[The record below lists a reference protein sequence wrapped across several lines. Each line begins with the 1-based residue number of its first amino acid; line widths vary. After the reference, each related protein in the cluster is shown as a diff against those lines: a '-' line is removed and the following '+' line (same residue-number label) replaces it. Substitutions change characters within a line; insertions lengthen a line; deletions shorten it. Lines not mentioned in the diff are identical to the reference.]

1 MKYILVENGEIKTS
15 PLQLPK
21 NWKNV
26 SNFYLLDN
34 VALKEY
40 GWYPHRFVQAQIQNN
55 QVYDGSTFMIEQDEV
70 VEYQQVRNKTQ
81 QEINQ
86 DTEDKWNSI
95 RNQRNTLLYDCD
107 WTQLPDS
114 PLTNEKKQEWATYR
128 QALRDITL
136 QVNPDNI
143 IWPTKPI

>member
-1 MKYILVENGEIKTS
+1 MKYILVENSEIKTS

-26 SNFYLLDN
+26 SNFYLLDTA
-34 VALKEY
+34 ALKEY
-40 GWYPHRFVQAQIQNN
+40 GWYPHRFVQSQIQNN
-55 QVYDGSTFMIEQDEV
+55 QVYNGSTFVIEQDEV

-95 RNQRNTLLYDCD
+95 RSQRNTLLYDCD

-114 PLTNEKKQEWATYR
+114 PLTNEKKQEWSTYR
-128 QALRDITL
+128 QALRDVTL

-143 IWPTKPI
+143 IWPTKPL